1 MRILYLEDDPGL
13 ARLTQ
18 RVLAREGIT
27 VETVGEGREALRR
40 TASNDYDAILVDFRL
55 PGMDGL
61 EVIRELVLQPESPPV
76 LMITGEGD
84 ESLAVEALK
93 AGAAD
98 YMVKD
103 SQSQFLN
110 LAPMRI
116 KQAIEQAQILRDKQ
130 AAEEAKAKL
139 VEELDAFAHTVAHDL
154 KSPIQ
159 NVLMNLD
166 MLDLVSEEERKKLC
180 NRLRGELE
188 RSKRIVDSLL
198 LFATV
203 GKDEIELMEVSLG
216 TGVQSALLRLQP
228 QIEEAGAKITL
239 PETWP
244 SVMGRSDWLEEVW
257 SNYLSNALRYGG
269 EKPEITIGWKE
280 QGDMIRAWLQDD
292 GPGVREEI
300 QQNLF
305 TPLTKRHQSF
315 GTGLGLSIIGR
326 IMERFDG
333 IAGYDS
339 SFKEGARFFI
349 EIPKA

>member
-18 RVLAREGIT
+18 RVLAREGMD
-27 VETVGEGREALRR
+27 VETVGEGGKALSR
-40 TASNDYDAILVDFRL
+40 ASEGDFDAILVDFRL

-61 EVIRELVLQPESPPV
+61 EVIRKLVLQQGIPPV

-84 ESLAVEALK
+84 ETLAVEALK

-130 AAEEAKAKL
+130 AAEQAREIL

-154 KSPIQ
+154 KNPLQ
-159 NVLMNLD
+159 NIILNLD

-180 NRLRGELE
+180 SRLRGELE

-198 LFATV
+198 LLATV
-203 GKDEIELMEVSLG
+203 RKDDVELMEVSLA
-216 TGVQSALLRLQP
+216 TGLQGALLRLQP
-228 QIEEAGAKITL
+228 QIEVSGTSITL

-244 SVMGRSDWLEEVW
+244 KVMGRSDWLEEVW
-257 SNYLSNALRYGG
+257 ANYLSNALNYGG
-269 EKPEITIGWKE
+269 DKPQLLVGWEEKE
-280 QGDMIRAWLQDD
+280 DMIRAWFQDN
-292 GPGVREEI
+292 GPGVSEEI
-300 QQNLF
+300 QPGLF
-305 TPLTKRHQSF
+305 TPLNKRQSAK
-315 GTGLGLSIIGR
+315 GTGLGLSIVSR
-326 IMERFDG
+326 IMEKFDG
-333 IAGYDS
+333 KAGFDS